1 MCRKGELQRQLPV
14 FQPSLSSCQ
23 RAAATKQ
30 MIVERGLQTSDKRRL
45 LSAAESFLVQLEN
58 CCINH
63 PGGGLKLPP
72 YCQRD
77 GKMLG

>member
-1 MCRKGELQRQLPV
+1 MCPKGELQRQLPV
-14 FQPSLSSCQ
+14 FQPSLSSC
-23 RAAATKQ
+23 RCDAATKQ
-30 MIVERGLQTSDKRRL
+30 MIVERGLQTADKRGL

-63 PGGGLKLPP
+63 PGGGLKPPP
-72 YCQRD
+72 YSQQG